1 MKPVMEVNPAMR
13 ESDRQKLEA
22 DGWLVVVNPSIDAS
36 HVVHAAT
43 GAAPEMVPV
52 TETDFPPPQ
61 VLAAMRRIS
70 PNRDRTFDANWAYW
84 ERNKEHAAKNPEAF
98 ALDILQGIEYDRPT
112 ADAAQS
118 TE

>member
-1 MKPVMEVNPAMR
+1 MSQCPTCATLAELLAKQHELIAALAKPTPEKV
-13 ESDRQKLEA
+13 
-22 DGWLVVVNPSIDAS
+22 
-36 HVVHAAT
+36 
-43 GAAPEMVPV
+43 EMVPV

-84 ERNKEHAAKNPEAF
+84 ERNKEHAAKNPDAF